1 MLRLFTC
8 FSAREII
15 VTKAGSSYDGP
26 ALDIIGHDIEAP
38 SPETPFKAAASP
50 RGKFTHVQ
58 TDPTEAKHACEDG
71 ALLDRRSIPVQTEW
85 SFTDGALLL
94 RQSIPVHMELS
105 CADGVRFY
113 KRSIMTQ
120 TEHPQVP
127 APCWESLAG
136 LMEAIPLAL
145 VVVSSD
151 GTEVLRHMDGSEPAA
166 AQALRQ
172 VLQQFSAAA
181 QDRQQATAEAS
192 SSSSSSSACSFLAAL
207 LGPKMADIAMGRAH
221 KARSWKGS
229 VTMHLPCGFLSGSS
243 RAPETTLSGVCVS
256 TPTAAG
262 TAEAVLA
269 TAGLGGGEKV
279 ELAKSALRAY
289 VKKSSLKR
297 GAGTEHKDPVGS
309 LERHPPRKTNSFKS
323 VRWGSLQT
331 EPESSFQHDQDKAL
345 SILSS
350 EVGDPR
356 EVALPGGSHNEEKA
370 CPPVP
375 AGVGGISAPV
385 FIDTFGSSMEADLK
399 EAEAAEPTKTA
410 TEASARTLRRS
421 KSISDLRLAR
431 QGSQSPLLRSER
443 DLEQF
448 MLNDDVDSPRT
459 KAFLRSLLQKME
471 ASSESRS
478 QLPPI
483 RGLSQQFSSKRGAR
497 SSPQT
502 GDGSTLHDALGLSG
516 LAIPAA
522 EHNGTPAKAVPE
534 TPDNAQDLVLHC
546 FDVVVSLLQ
555 PRERERSPLI
565 VLIANSTQHLQVQ
578 STLSTLAESQ
588 LELLSS
594 IMPQHAI
601 QFLALESTAA
611 VPGRVAELAHAH
623 KGVTLLFMDIVGFTS
638 MCKNVEPVDV
648 MVFLNTLFSLFD
660 QLTDIHGVHKVE
672 TAGDCYI
679 VSGGIMSPKQSTK
692 EFGLVVEDQDP
703 TESAMRVMEFAK
715 AMLDAAQQVKMP
727 DTQGPVR
734 VRVGMH
740 TGDVVSGLIG
750 SKLPKFSIFGDTM
763 NTASRMESTGIPGR
777 IHVSEAT
784 QRLLQNVEH
793 WEPTGGVEVK
803 GKGKMQTFLWVPQ
816 PHRPPSNG
824 QVLLPII
831 ENSDSEVSETLP
843 GTLLKTTNALL
854 SQLHMTGPSI
864 YPVPSESQI
873 SSLCLLRQKVEQ
885 DRPLSF

>member
-1 MLRLFTC
+1 
-8 FSAREII
+8 
-15 VTKAGSSYDGP
+15 
-26 ALDIIGHDIEAP
+26 
-38 SPETPFKAAASP
+38 
-50 RGKFTHVQ
+50 
-58 TDPTEAKHACEDG
+58 
-71 ALLDRRSIPVQTEW
+71 
-85 SFTDGALLL
+85 
-94 RQSIPVHMELS
+94 
-105 CADGVRFY
+105 
-113 KRSIMTQ
+113 MTQ

-623 KGVTLLFMDIVGFTS
+623 KGVTLLFMDALESTAAVPGRVAELAHAHKGVTLLFMDIVGFTS

-715 AMLDAAQQVKMP
+715 ALLDAAQQVKMP
-727 DTQGPVR
+727 DTKETVR

-763 NTASRMESTGIPGR
+763 NTASRMESTGLPGR
-777 IHVSEAT
+777 IHVSET
-784 QRLLQNVEH
+784 THKLLQHTEL

-803 GKGKMQTFLWVPQ
+803 GKGKMQTFLWLPQ
-816 PHRPPSNG
+816 PHRPPSTS

-831 ENSDSEVSETLP
+831 EKSDSEVSETLP
-843 GTLLKTTNALL
+843 GMLLKTTHALF
-854 SQLHMTGPSI
+854 SQLHKSAPSFHAV
-864 YPVPSESQI
+864 PQERTPSESQAF
-873 SSLCLLRQKVEQ
+873 SLCLFERELRLGN
-885 DRPLSF
+885 PASL